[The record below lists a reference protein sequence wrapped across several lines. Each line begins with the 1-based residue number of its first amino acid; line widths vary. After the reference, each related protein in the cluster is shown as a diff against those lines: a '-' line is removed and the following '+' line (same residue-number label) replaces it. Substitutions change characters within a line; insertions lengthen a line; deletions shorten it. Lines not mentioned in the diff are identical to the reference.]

1 MTTIVI
7 DQVQLQ
13 LTPQQLASAL
23 RQLSPN
29 ELEGVLRAL
38 EQPAWEERMD
48 SLLAR
53 VRQRAMQNP
62 LSDQEIDAEVE
73 QARAEHYPSRS

>member
-7 DQVQLQ
+7 DQVQVQ
-13 LTPQQLASAL
+13 LTPQQLANAL

-29 ELEGVLRAL
+29 ELEGVLREL
-38 EQPAWEERMD
+38 EQPAWGERLD

-53 VRQRAMQNP
+53 VRQRAAQNP
-62 LSDQEIDAEVE
+62 LTDQEIETEVE
-73 QARAEHYPSRS
+73 AARAEHYQGRS